1 MSAVLNL
8 KHCQLH
14 GNPLPFDVGVRWQ
27 RMSAL
32 LDRQRRVWDQVATIA
47 IGLHSLNIPPY
58 VIDEIAAY
66 LSPVAHARRI
76 SIIVAVRRKA
86 DEIVQRAQQNPM

>member
-1 MSAVLNL
+1 MSTVLNL

-14 GNPLPFDVGVRWQ
+14 GNPLPFGMRFKEP
-27 RMSAL
+27 MSAL
-32 LDRQRRVWDQVATIA
+32 LDQQRRAWDQVATVT
-47 IGLHSLNIPPY
+47 IGLYSLNIPPY

-66 LSPVAHARRI
+66 LSPLPHARRI

-86 DEIVQRAQQNPM
+86 DEIMQSTH